1 MSRNKV
7 KLYSHPPYSPD
18 VNPIENVWSLLKD
31 RLSKRPF
38 GSLGLGNNKES
49 INSFIKAIKEE
60 WQALSQQDID
70 NYILS
75 LPRRYNAVVEAK
87 G

>member
-38 GSLGLGNNKES
+38 GSLGLGNNEES

-70 NYILS
+70 NCILS
-75 LPRRYNAVVEAK
+75 LPRR
-87 G
+87 

>member
-1 MSRNKV
+1 MLRNKV
-7 KLYSHPPYSPD
+7 KLYPHPPYSPD
-18 VNPIENVWSLLKD
+18 LNLIENVWSLLKD
-31 RLSKRPF
+31 RLSKRLF

>member
-1 MSRNKV
+1 M
-7 KLYSHPPYSPD
+7 
-18 VNPIENVWSLLKD
+18 WSLLKD

-38 GSLGLGNNKES
+38 GSLGLGNNEES

-70 NYILS
+70 NCILS
-75 LPRRYNAVVEAK
+75 LPRR
-87 G
+87 